1 MVEQIGLFFSISFI
15 ATRLIKNDPLFC
27 CLKRE
32 EAGRR
37 KRNIFLLPCS
47 VCHASNPS
55 LWPVFGEVPP
65 TLSVP
70 SLLLFTYFPSV
81 YLHSHCIELQG
92 LFSLFH
98 SSSLLSRLVL
108 PALDSDEPACITFL
122 QKAALR
128 YSLSDTTYL

>member
-15 ATRLIKNDPLFC
+15 ATRFIKNNPLFC

-32 EAGRR
+32 ERGRR

-65 TLSVP
+65 TLWVP
-70 SLLLFTYFPSV
+70 SLLLFAYFPSV
-81 YLHSHCIELQG
+81 YLHSHCVELQG
-92 LFSLFH
+92 LLSLLH
-98 SSSLLSRLVL
+98 SSSSLSCLVL
-108 PALDSDEPACITFL
+108 PALDSDESSCIIYL

-128 YSLSDTTYL
+128 YS